1 MVGTGGRTKDFMKV
15 ALPYDECEK
24 IVRAQVQDSIRIM
37 RETSLEDFDP
47 DIKID
52 KKKREEADKKLEDKL
67 TRQYLIMLNR
77 EGLVDLGMDTP
88 QPG

>member
-1 MVGTGGRTKDFMKV
+1 
-15 ALPYDECEK
+15 
-24 IVRAQVQDSIRIM
+24 M